1 MFHENCTKV
10 KWSEIE
16 DQICDNP
23 HLRSSDFTYL
33 RDKMETMF
41 VNLIE
46 KIKAEHTKFKIWV
59 KTYGYGLEV
68 MKFVKNLTERNYG
81 QINGNYMSSI
91 AN

>member
-1 MFHENCTKV
+1 
-10 KWSEIE
+10 
-16 DQICDNP
+16 
-23 HLRSSDFTYL
+23 
-33 RDKMETMF
+33 METMF